1 MFEEAIQIKRL
12 PELTDPLFIAG
23 FDGWGNALDI
33 SRGMAEYLIR
43 RLNAEQFGEINPDFF
58 YRFDEA
64 RPVVE
69 IDNGFLKKLSPPGGS
84 LYATKPGGANR
95 DLIILKATEPQL
107 RWFHFV
113 DVLLSICKDTGVKT
127 IVSLGSMYDHVL
139 HTDTI
144 VSAVASTDELL
155 SELKTRDVNP
165 ITYHGPS
172 GIHSTIHSLAKEQ
185 GFECIGLWCHCPH
198 YLQGTT
204 HLGLLSHLGDI
215 LSSWGGFELDTEDL
229 EITWKNL
236 GKQIEAIIE
245 NNPELQTMISD
256 LRKAKVKGSWGEAKK
271 HDKVIHLEDFMKPR

>member
-1 MFEEAIQIKRL
+1 MFEEAIQIKHL
-12 PELTDPLFIAG
+12 PELRNPLFIAG

-43 RLNAEQFGEINPDFF
+43 RLNAEKFGEINPDFF

-64 RPVVE
+64 RPAVE

-84 LYATKPGGANR
+84 LYAAKPGGANR
-95 DLIILKATEPQL
+95 DLIILKASEPQL

-113 DVLLSICKDTGVKT
+113 DGLLSICKDTGVKT
-127 IVSLGSMYDHVL
+127 IVTLGSMYDHVL

-144 VSAVASTDELL
+144 VSAIASTDELL
-155 SELKTRDVNP
+155 SELKTRGVNP
-165 ITYHGPS
+165 ITYRGPS

-204 HLGLLSHLGDI
+204 HFGLLSHLGDI

-229 EITWKNL
+229 KITWKNL

-245 NNPELQTMISD
+245 NSPELQTMISD
-256 LRKAKVKGSWGEAKK
+256 LRKAKVKGSWDEARK
-271 HDKVIHLEDFMKPR
+271 HDKVIQLEDFMKPR

>member
-1 MFEEAIQIKRL
+1 M
-12 PELTDPLFIAG
+12 D
-23 FDGWGNALDI
+23 
-33 SRGMAEYLIR
+33 
-43 RLNAEQFGEINPDFF
+43 
-58 YRFDEA
+58 
-64 RPVVE
+64 
-69 IDNGFLKKLSPPGGS
+69 IDNGLLKKLSPPGGS
-84 LYATKPGGANR
+84 LYATKPGEANR

-113 DVLLSICKDTGVKT
+113 DALLSICKDTGVKT

-144 VSAVASTDELL
+144 ISVVASTDELL
-155 SELKTRDVNP
+155 SELKTRDVNA

-204 HLGLLSHLGDI
+204 HFGLLSHLGDI

-229 EITWKNL
+229 KITWKNL
-236 GKQIEAIIE
+236 GKQIEEIIE
-245 NNPELQTMISD
+245 NSPELQTMISD
-256 LRKAKVKGSWGEAKK
+256 LRKAKVKGSWDEARK
-271 HDKVIHLEDFMKPR
+271 HAKVIHLEDFMKPR